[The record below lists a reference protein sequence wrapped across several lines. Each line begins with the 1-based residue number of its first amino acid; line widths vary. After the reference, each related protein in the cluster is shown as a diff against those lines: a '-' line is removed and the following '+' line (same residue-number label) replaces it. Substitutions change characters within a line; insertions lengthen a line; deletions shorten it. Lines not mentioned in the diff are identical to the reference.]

1 MAIGREQPAA
11 KKRKRGPGKPFQK
24 GDPRINREGKS
35 KEIAELEGE
44 FRQAIVDELY
54 RPDEHDPESQRA
66 NFKALARRWV
76 ELAKGGNLAAI
87 EGLVE
92 RVLGKPVQPI
102 GGTPGGEPIRI
113 IVDVPSSG
121 LSQ

>member
-1 MAIGREQPAA
+1 MQHTAQ
-11 KKRKRGPGKPFQK
+11 KSRKGRGPTAGSFKK
-24 GDPRINREGKS
+24 GDSRINRQGKS
-35 KEIAELEGE
+35 KELSELERE
-44 FRQAIVDELY
+44 LRQAIVDELY
-54 RPDEHDPESQRA
+54 RLDESDPDRRRT
-66 NFKALARRWV
+66 NFVALARRWV
-76 ELAKGGNLAAI
+76 ELGKGGNLAAI
-87 EGLVE
+87 EGLIE